1 MTRMI
6 RLALGGALLAA
17 AGNAAYAQTPPAAGV
32 VSVTGEVPS
41 LCFGGTLTGG
51 GSFDLGVLVDTT
63 TGLLRADLTA
73 APKTLT
79 GAFCSA
85 RSRIGIS
92 ATQLAA
98 QNNIATP
105 ASGFSRI
112 VDYRA
117 TASGWTSTAAT
128 FVTGSDNN
136 PGSSQERATAF
147 QGDITVAIDTFS
159 TSGGNGLRLIAD
171 PSYLGAITVT
181 LSVAN

>member
-1 MTRMI
+1 MTGLI

-17 AGNAAYAQTPPAAGV
+17 AGSAAHAQTPPVAGV
-32 VSVTGEVPS
+32 VSVTGTVPA

-63 TGLLRADLTA
+63 TGLLRTDLTA
-73 APKTLT
+73 SPKTLT

-98 QNNIATP
+98 QNNTATP
-105 ASGFSRI
+105 AGGFSRI

-128 FVTGSDNN
+128 FMTGSDNN

-147 QGDITVAIDTFS
+147 QGDITVGIGNFS